1 MKQVKLTQTEI
12 NHILNLIESNK
23 EEGFYYGNKD
33 QYWKR
38 SSNIENKLMTLVRH
52 NYILSVKTMHNK

>member
-38 SSNIENKLMTLVRH
+38 SSNIENKLMSKNT
-52 NYILSVKTMHNK
+52 KG

>member
-1 MKQVKLTQTEI
+1 MNTNNKRGNMKQVKLTQTEI

-38 SSNIENKLMTLVRH
+38 SSSIENKLMSKNT
-52 NYILSVKTMHNK
+52 KG